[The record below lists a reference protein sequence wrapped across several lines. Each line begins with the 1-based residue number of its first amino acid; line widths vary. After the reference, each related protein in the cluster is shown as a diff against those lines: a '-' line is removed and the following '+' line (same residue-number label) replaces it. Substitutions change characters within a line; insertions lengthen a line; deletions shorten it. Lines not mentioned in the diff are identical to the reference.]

1 MRAAPARLPGRLTR
15 WLTARPPAGPL
26 CGRLTVAA
34 LLVVVLAGSVGTTP
48 VDAQRRRR
56 GADILRVSPRL
67 SMVTALTCTF
77 PVAAGGAWPDGQP
90 RAEVTKVDTFTLKF
104 FQVDAADATAN
115 AVGLGDTSEV
125 IVRLV
130 GDNLH
135 FLDVRQNGAIAL
147 TTVFDQETRDGRL
160 KAVHSR
166 SEFFG
171 STGVPGQSPQASQWY
186 GDCAQGAR

>member
-1 MRAAPARLPGRLTR
+1 MRTM
-15 WLTARPPAGPL
+15 AGPF
-26 CGRLTVAA
+26 TVATLLAA
-34 LLVVVLAGSVGTTP
+34 LIAGTVGTTTL
-48 VDAQRRRR
+48 DAQRRRR
-56 GADILRVSPRL
+56 SGADILRVSPRL

-90 RAEVTKVDTFTLKF
+90 RADVTTVDTFTLKF

-147 TTVFDQETRDGRL
+147 TTVFDQETRAGRL
-160 KAVHSR
+160 KAVLSR

-171 STGVPGQSPQASQWY
+171 ANGAPGQLPQVSQWY